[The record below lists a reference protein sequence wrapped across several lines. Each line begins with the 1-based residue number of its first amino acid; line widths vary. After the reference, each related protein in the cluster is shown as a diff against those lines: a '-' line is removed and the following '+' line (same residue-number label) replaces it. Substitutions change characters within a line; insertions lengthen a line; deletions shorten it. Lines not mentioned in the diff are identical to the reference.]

1 MTKNLKKM
9 RKKMKRIVKAI
20 LGVALLFQISHAQT
34 FDSIYDAIP
43 EAQKQGKLTI
53 FFILS
58 NTCPHCHELM
68 EDINSNQKLSS
79 YLKEN
84 FIITI
89 TDLTKGG
96 KVPADLPFSGTTPT
110 TMILTPSGQVVG
122 DPIEGKIPSDMLL
135 DYLDKIETLKKS
147 YVGG

>member
-1 MTKNLKKM
+1 
-9 RKKMKRIVKAI
+9 MKAAIKAI
-20 LGVALLFQISHAQT
+20 LGVALLFQVSSAQV

-68 EDINSNQKLSS
+68 SDINSNQKLAS

-84 FIITI
+84 FIVTV

-135 DYLDKIETLKKS
+135 EYLDKIETLKKS

>member
-1 MTKNLKKM
+1 
-9 RKKMKRIVKAI
+9 MKRIVKAI

>member
-1 MTKNLKKM
+1 MKKIA
-9 RKKMKRIVKAI
+9 KIL
-20 LGVALLFQISHAQT
+20 LGVALLLQASYGQVFN
-34 FDSIYDAIP
+34 SIYDAIP

-68 EDINSNQKLSS
+68 ADVNSNQKLAS
-79 YLKEN
+79 YLNEN
-84 FIITI
+84 FIVTI
-89 TDLTKGG
+89 TDLAKGG
-96 KVPADLPFSGTTPT
+96 KVPMDLPFNGTTPT

-135 DYLDKIETLKKS
+135 EYLDKIETLKKS

>member
-1 MTKNLKKM
+1 
-9 RKKMKRIVKAI
+9 MKRIVKAI

-34 FDSIYDAIP
+34 FESIYDAIP

-68 EDINSNQKLSS
+68 EDVNSNQKLSS

-96 KVPADLPFSGTTPT
+96 KVPVDLPFSGTTPT
-110 TMILTPSGQVVG
+110 IMILTPSGQVVG

-135 DYLDKIETLKKS
+135 EYLDKIETLKKVIQQEANIF
-147 YVGG
+147 YKT

>member
-1 MTKNLKKM
+1 M